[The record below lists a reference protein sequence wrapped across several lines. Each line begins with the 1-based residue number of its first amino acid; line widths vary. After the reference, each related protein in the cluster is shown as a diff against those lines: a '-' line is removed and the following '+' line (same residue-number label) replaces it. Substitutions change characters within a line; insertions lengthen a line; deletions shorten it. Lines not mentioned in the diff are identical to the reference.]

1 MVRKRFPLGPWPI
14 SYLSSFTSLY
24 FREFEGTIGMAVL
37 TMNFSDLHAQKVKM
51 KFMSTVALVHLDYST
66 SVHICYY
73 FVCYIKCIVA
83 TYCPS
88 I

>member
-1 MVRKRFPLGPWPI
+1 
-14 SYLSSFTSLY
+14 
-24 FREFEGTIGMAVL
+24 MAVL